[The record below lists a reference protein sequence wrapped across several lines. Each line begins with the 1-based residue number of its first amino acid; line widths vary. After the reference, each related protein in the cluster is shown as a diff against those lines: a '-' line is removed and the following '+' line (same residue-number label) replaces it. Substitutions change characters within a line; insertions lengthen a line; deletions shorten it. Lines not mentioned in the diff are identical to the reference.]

1 MNDNIITSDTLE
13 EYGISISP
21 EEQPTLLDHLNET
34 LSERIGAEVTEQLDD
49 DQLAELLVTQEGSG
63 KNMNAWLSERIPDL
77 KEIIQD
83 EVDILIG
90 ELAENANSISG
101 TL

>member
-49 DQLAELLVTQEGSG
+49 DQLAELLVIQEGSG

-77 KEIIQD
+77 REIIQD

>member
-49 DQLAELLVTQEGSG
+49 DQLAELLVIQEGSG

-77 KEIIQD
+77 REIIQD

-90 ELAENANSISG
+90 ELAENANSINNS
-101 TL
+101 L